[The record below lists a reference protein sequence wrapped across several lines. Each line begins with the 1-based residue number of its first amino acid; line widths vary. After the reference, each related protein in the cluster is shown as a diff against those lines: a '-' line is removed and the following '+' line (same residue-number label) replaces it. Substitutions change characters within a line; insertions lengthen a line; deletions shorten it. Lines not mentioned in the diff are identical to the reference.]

1 MTALAGGK
9 EVGQIRAGRSRG
21 EAARGRSAR
30 RAARRVWCRGVM
42 PALTV
47 GCRPAVTVLGADAM
61 VVKGGLHLAAG
72 GPGLAA
78 RALGQ
83 LGHPLSHFSLGR
95 LDDPGRLRLD
105 GTRRLLHGRAVL
117 RLARELDQLLVALP
131 ARSGPQHEAN
141 SKADDEHESVPHPGT
156 PLPRVNLRGRL
167 PPDRWAY
174 S

>member
-1 MTALAGGK
+1 MTALTGGPGGPDAGGP
-9 EVGQIRAGRSRG
+9 IPGRDG
-21 EAARGRSAR
+21 PGRSAG
-30 RAARRVWCRGVM
+30 RAARRVRCGGVL
-42 PALTV
+42 PV
-47 GCRPAVTVLGADAM
+47 GCRSPLAVLGADAM
-61 VVKGGLHLAAG
+61 IVKGGLHLAAG

-78 RALGQ
+78 RALRQ
-83 LGHPLSHFSLGR
+83 LGHALGHLALGR

-105 GTRRLLHGRAVL
+105 GARGLLNGRAVL

-131 ARSGPQHEAN
+131 ARSGSQHEAN
-141 SKADDEHESVPHPGT
+141 SNANDEHESVPHPGT